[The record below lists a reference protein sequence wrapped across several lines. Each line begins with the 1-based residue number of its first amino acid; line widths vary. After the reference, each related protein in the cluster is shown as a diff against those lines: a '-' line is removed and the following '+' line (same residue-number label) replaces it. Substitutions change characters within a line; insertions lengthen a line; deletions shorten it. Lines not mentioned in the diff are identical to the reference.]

1 MPATVDN
8 VYATDQGEALPVVIF
23 LWVDRFLWV
32 ATMSYGVEGLAG
44 KRSLPSGPPSEL
56 GVSGW
61 H

>member
-1 MPATVDN
+1 MSATVDN

-23 LWVDRFLWV
+23 LWVDRFLSM
-32 ATMSYGVEGLAG
+32 ATMSCGVEALAE
-44 KRSLPSGPPSEL
+44 KRSLPSGLPEL

>member
-1 MPATVDN
+1 MSATVDN

-23 LWVDRFLWV
+23 LWVDRFLSM
-32 ATMSYGVEGLAG
+32 ATMSCGVEALAE
-44 KRSLPSGPPSEL
+44 KRSLPSGLPSEL